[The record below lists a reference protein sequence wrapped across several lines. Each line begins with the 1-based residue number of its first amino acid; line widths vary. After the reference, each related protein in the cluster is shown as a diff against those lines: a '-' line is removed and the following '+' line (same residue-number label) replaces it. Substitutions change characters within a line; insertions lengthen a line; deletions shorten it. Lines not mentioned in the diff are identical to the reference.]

1 MEKGRQQRKRH
12 ILGGPLSEVE
22 VETLQEMASHHRH
35 ANFRRRALGVL
46 ALNDGRSGPAIS
58 GVLRVSVPQ
67 LYNWALAWRERGLMG
82 MLSGQVGG
90 APRKLTAPLLQTAV
104 QIACDDSLTLAKI
117 AQRVKEQH
125 PDAPSFS
132 LSRLSLEG
140 FKPRLMLDRAAVLA
154 GQLTALGL
162 GVILTKTARHLLVP
176 KIGIEPGQR

>member
-82 MLSGQVGG
+82 
-90 APRKLTAPLLQTAV
+90 
-104 QIACDDSLTLAKI
+104 
-117 AQRVKEQH
+117 
-125 PDAPSFS
+125 
-132 LSRLSLEG
+132 LEE
-140 FKPRLMLDRAAVLA
+140 
-154 GQLTALGL
+154 ALF
-162 GVILTKTARHLLVP
+162 
-176 KIGIEPGQR
+176 